1 MAAATRLKCP
11 TCGAKNDADA
21 TRCGVCTRAL
31 DLDRSPT
38 QAAYAEVLY
47 ANPVRD
53 SERAKPWI
61 GRTWIA
67 LLVVLLAAMVNYQ
80 WWGQGPD
87 WAHRPELRIERG
99 ATWRTVSETA
109 AFTIAFPAEARI
121 DLIDTPFGTAE
132 RAVAGVDERWVTDR
146 SATNGITQQKV
157 ASDDDVDST
166 VVAVAVGA
174 PAELTEDAALSLVGA
189 TLPGV
194 ALSAPDV
201 RPVVE
206 PSYGTQL
213 NIDAKFTGGLGSAD
227 RGRVRARVISYDDEV
242 FVVATFTK
250 GSIDAELQ
258 SRLVAGFRPN
268 GVLEA
273 PDPGD

>member
-1 MAAATRLKCP
+1 MATATRLKCP

-21 TRCGVCTRAL
+21 ARCGVCTRAL
-31 DLDRSPT
+31 DLDGSPT

-53 SERAKPWI
+53 SEKATPWI
-61 GRTWIA
+61 GPVWIA
-67 LLVVLLAAMVNYQ
+67 LLVILLGAMVNYQ

-99 ATWRTVSETA
+99 ATWRTVSETT

-121 DLIDTPFGTAE
+121 DMIDTPAGTAE
-132 RAVAGVDERWVTDR
+132 RAVAAVDDRWVTVR
-146 SATNGITQQKV
+146 PATNGITQQKV
-157 ASDDDVDST
+157 ASDDVVEST
-166 VVAVAVGA
+166 VVAIAVSA
-174 PAELTEDAALSLVGA
+174 PGELTEDAALALVGS

-194 ALSAPDV
+194 TLSSADV
-201 RPVVE
+201 RSVVD
-206 PSYGTQL
+206 PSYGTQM

-227 RGRVRARVISYDDEV
+227 RGRVRARVIAYDEEA
-242 FVVATFTK
+242 FVVATFSK

-258 SRLVAGFRPN
+258 SRLVGGFRPN

-273 PDPGD
+273 PDLGD